1 MMTAERRIWLA
12 AFGFFVVYGGVVLLV
27 YPVFSPDVVTR
38 YAPMADEIA
47 RGNYALGFHPR
58 FGVLFSCLSGLVAAC
73 GVRGDHACQ
82 LVSVLLLSLSAVP
95 LWHLVRA
102 LFGETVAWGTVP
114 LVLLCDDFARY
125 AADGLRDTGKCLAFA
140 LLGWGAVSGRARW
153 FALGLFVLAT
163 LVSYGYAVAAALL
176 FAWCLWC
183 AFRRPLMWRAFAAP
197 LGAFVLA
204 TALQVAMVHAY
215 TGHWV
220 PQPHF
225 IRLLGGWL

>member
-1 MMTAERRIWLA
+1 MTAERKIWLVSLAFFA
-12 AFGFFVVYGGVVLLV
+12 AYSGLVLFV
-27 YPVFSPDVVTR
+27 YPAFSPDVVTR
-38 YAPMADEIA
+38 YAPMADELA
-47 RGNYALGFHPR
+47 RGNWMLGFHPR
-58 FGVLFSCLSGLVAAC
+58 FGVLFSTLTGLVAAC
-73 GVRGDHACQ
+73 GIRGDHACQ
-82 LVSVLLLSLSAVP
+82 IVSILFLSLSAVP
-95 LWHLVRA
+95 IWHLARK
-102 LFGETVAWGTVP
+102 LFGETVAWWTVA

-163 LVSYGYAVAAALL
+163 LVSYGYAVAVVLL
-176 FAWCLWC
+176 FGWCLLR
-183 AFRRPLMWRAFAAP
+183 AFCRPFSWGGFAAP
-197 LGAFVLA
+197 IGAFAVA
-204 TALQVAMVHAY
+204 TALQIMMVHAY